1 MRKHRKLLILALLL
15 VTLGIVAALLY
26 RQAVR
31 PPEAVRLL
39 PDGDRLIYIN
49 LKPAHL
55 LDLSKSKPV
64 QLEAGYQDFVEKT
77 GIEYERDL
85 DEVAV
90 SQLDVTNG
98 GEVASSEVFVG
109 RFDPVRLTNYLRGV
123 SSQTESYRDRTIF
136 VIPHDGHIVRA
147 CVMDGS
153 RVAVT
158 NMNSPEPMHSIL
170 DRAQQPSSGPDLV
183 RAYYGHVPFGSLAW
197 IIARFPANS
206 SVAQVPGGFNFSF
219 LENTVAV
226 ASVRYSGAA
235 ALKADLIAGNEE
247 EARHIVGQVQTFLTM
262 SRAVA
267 GTFRPRGGDADVKAA
282 IDSVQI
288 VQKENVATITAT
300 LSEKFLK
307 KMLSG
312 VEAEV
317 VTSAPSTSPSPAPPA
332 PKRRP

>member
-15 VTLGIVAALLY
+15 VTIVGIAALLY
-26 RQAVR
+26 RQALH
-31 PPEAVRLL
+31 PPETARLL

-55 LDLSKSKPV
+55 LDLSKSTPV
-64 QLEAGYQDFVEKT
+64 QLEADYQDFVEKT

-90 SQLDVTNG
+90 SQLDIANR

-109 RFDPVRLTNYLRGV
+109 RFDPVRLKNYLRGI
-123 SSQTESYRDRTIF
+123 STQTENYRDRIIF
-136 VIPHDGHIVRA
+136 LIPHEGHIVRA
-147 CVMDGS
+147 CVMDNS

-158 NMNSPEPMHSIL
+158 NMNSPEPMHGIL
-170 DRAQQPSSGPDLV
+170 DRAQQPSSGPDLL

-206 SVAQVPGGFNFSF
+206 SAVQVPGGLNFSF

-226 ASVRYSGAA
+226 ASVRYHGAA
-235 ALKADLIAGNEE
+235 AIKADLIAGNEE
-247 EARHIVGQVQTFLTM
+247 DARHILGQVQTFLTM
-262 SRAVA
+262 SRAAA
-267 GTFRPRGGDADVKAA
+267 GIFRPKGGDADVKAA
-282 IDSVQI
+282 IDSVQV

-312 VEAEV
+312 VEADV
-317 VTSAPSTSPSPAPPA
+317 VSSPPAPSPAPPA
-332 PKRRP
+332 PQRRP

>member
-15 VTLGIVAALLY
+15 VTLGIVAALFY
-26 RQAVR
+26 RQATR
-31 PPEAVRLL
+31 PAEAVRLL
-39 PDGDRLIYIN
+39 PDGDRLIYVN

-55 LDLSKSKPV
+55 LDLTKSKPV
-64 QLEAGYQDFVEKT
+64 QLEADYQEFVEKT

-98 GEVASSEVFVG
+98 GDVASSEVFVG
-109 RFDPVRLTNYLRGV
+109 RFDPVRLTNYLHGV
-123 SSQTESYRDRTIF
+123 SSQTERYLDRTIF
-136 VIPHDGHIVRA
+136 VIPHDGHTVRA

-170 DRAQQPSSGPDLV
+170 DRAQRPSSGPDLL
-183 RAYYGHVPFGSLAW
+183 RAYYSHVPFGSLAW

-206 SVAQVPGGFNFSF
+206 NVAQMPGGFNFSF

-226 ASVRYSGAA
+226 ASVRYNGAA
-235 ALKADLIAGNEE
+235 ALKADLIARNEE
-247 EARHIVGQVQTFLTM
+247 EARHILGQVQTFLTM

-267 GTFRPRGGDADVKAA
+267 GTFRRGGDADVKAA

-307 KMLSG
+307 KLLSG

-317 VTSAPSTSPSPAPPA
+317 VTSAPSTSPSPAPQ
-332 PKRRP
+332 RRP